1 MTVQIS
7 EIWSDLDHRLI
18 QDAQGGLKK
27 VINIQSVMTSI
38 DNILRTYRGE
48 RVMLPEFGS
57 VLKDIVF
64 ETINS
69 DLVDFISRDIK
80 DVIETWDDRIDVE
93 EVSFLSDPDKNSIS
107 LQLSFTVR
115 GYDQIFKF
123 VQPVL
128 GEIE

>member
-1 MTVQIS
+1 MAVQIS
-7 EIWSDLDHRLI
+7 EIWSDLDHRLV

-48 RVMLPEFGS
+48 RVMLPEFGG

-80 DVIETWDDRIDVE
+80 DIIETWDDRVDIQ
-93 EVSFLSDPDKNSIS
+93 EVAFLSDPDRNSIS
-107 LQLSFTVR
+107 LQISFSIR
-115 GYDQIFKF
+115 GYDEIFKYAR
-123 VQPVL
+123 PVL